1 MVKVHEPKVVV
12 PEAFPEALST
22 AKPGLVASAAL
33 ALNATV
39 VDSVTAT
46 GAPAAS
52 TPANPLGKV
61 TGVAATAASTE
72 AVAVFS
78 AVVLLTAPAVIL
90 DDATARVTGTV
101 SLPPPQATKAAT
113 NVRPRPHLAVFVFK
127 MENVF
132 I

>member
-1 MVKVHEPKVVV
+1 MVKVHEPKVVE
-12 PEAFPEALST
+12 PDALPEALATSN
-22 AKPGLVASAAL
+22 AGLVASAAL

-46 GAPAAS
+46 GAPVAS
-52 TPANPLGKV
+52 TPLKPDEKV

-72 AVAVFS
+72 AVDVFS
-78 AVVLLTAPAVIL
+78 AVVVLVVPMVGLEATTAK
-90 DDATARVTGTV
+90 VTGTV